1 MPAAKVQ
8 YWQQKW
14 WRKCWRKCLVLATT
28 TTTTSTTK
36 IVALIQTASPVLVT
50 TKTTTA
56 ATTTT
61 KKVAELKPRKYKIAT
76 SEPNS
81 CISNNLIC
89 VPLYR
94 IFSLSLPFLPHFPDR
109 PHESK

>member
-1 MPAAKVQ
+1 MLAEMSSTGNVNNNNNNNDNKNGGANADGQSP
-8 YWQQKW
+8 
-14 WRKCWRKCLVLATT
+14 VLATTKTT
-28 TTTTSTTK
+28 TTTTTK
-36 IVALIQTASPVLVT
+36 
-50 TKTTTA
+50 
-56 ATTTT
+56 

-81 CISNNLIC
+81 RIPNKLRC

-94 IFSLSLPFLPHFPDR
+94 TPSLSLPLLPQFPDR

>member
-1 MPAAKVQ
+1 M
-8 YWQQKW
+8 
-14 WRKCWRKCLVLATT
+14 LAEMS
-28 TTTTSTTK
+28 STGNNNNTNNNDNK
-36 IVALIQTASPVLVT
+36 NGGANADGQSPVLAT
-50 TKTTTA
+50 TKTTT
-56 ATTTT
+56 TK

-81 CISNNLIC
+81 RIPNKLRC

-94 IFSLSLPFLPHFPDR
+94 TPSLSLPLLPQFPDR